1 LNDKAGG
8 FLMKYPGS
16 LQLYSCSRFQGFIFR
31 LMLLIAMIG
40 FSLFSFIGNAQAHAV
55 LEQTTP
61 SANAQ
66 MDVSPPSVDIVFNE
80 RLDSGGAKVLVLNES
95 SRNVAKGQ
103 PEKIN
108 EGRGL
113 RIALPKLREGHYT
126 VSYSVI
132 SADGHPVSGAYVFTV
147 GNPAPLPDA
156 SQIDPHQQVGHSH
169 NHGGAG
175 LTQQSFLLYVSRILY
190 FAGLLVA
197 AGLALWSLRKHASP
211 LVREVHDQ
219 SLGLAGKFA
228 MIATMAYVF
237 FSLQDLGQGE
247 PLSDW
252 GRILTDTT
260 IGKLY
265 IAELLLAFAAPL
277 LSRLGVAARLVWVTA
292 ALFVESWSGHAAA
305 FKPLVY
311 TVGLD
316 FVHLTAASLWSAGL
330 VLLLAI
336 WLKERPEAGRF
347 ALLFS
352 KWALISFLLLWV
364 TGVLATLDFLPS
376 LDYLFYTSWGKW
388 LIAKAALSLLVA
400 ATAFLIRL
408 RLQKGELPHGSLLK
422 IDVGLLAAIVLC
434 VGVLTYQSPLPANQ
448 ELNFHKMG
456 TDMHVTLRVT
466 PNTPGDNQFT
476 LKIWLPESTG
486 KGVPKAVQLRLLS
499 MDKEGMGY
507 IDVPLE
513 DYTDE
518 EQDAFPDFKKSTYR
532 AEGPYLPFAG
542 KWKFQVRVTD
552 SQDNERVVETTTRIY

>member
-1 LNDKAGG
+1 
-8 FLMKYPGS
+8 MKYLGTFH
-16 LQLYSCSRFQGFIFR
+16 LYSRSRVQGIILR
-31 LMLLIAMIG
+31 LMLLITMIG
-40 FSLFSFIGNAQAHAV
+40 FSLFTFIGNVQAHAV

-61 SANAQ
+61 SANAKL
-66 MDVSPPSVDIVFNE
+66 DVSPPSVDIVFNE

-103 PEKIN
+103 PERISEEK
-108 EGRGL
+108 GL
-113 RIALPKLREGHYT
+113 RIALPKLGEGHYT

-132 SADGHPVSGAYVFTV
+132 SADGHPISGAYVFTV

-156 SQIDPHQQVGHSH
+156 SQLDPHQQVGHSH
-169 NHGGAG
+169 NHGGTG

-190 FAGLLVA
+190 FVGLLVV
-197 AGLALWSLRKHASP
+197 AGLALWSLLRHTSP
-211 LVREVHDQ
+211 LVREVHNL

-265 IAELLLAFAAPL
+265 IAELLLAIAATML
-277 LSRLGVAARLVWVTA
+277 NKLGIMARLGWVVV

-305 FKPLVY
+305 FNPLAY

-316 FVHLTAASLWSAGL
+316 FVHLAAASLWSAGL

-336 WLKERPEAGRF
+336 WVKERPEAGRF
-347 ALLFS
+347 ALVFS
-352 KWALISFLLLWV
+352 KWALISFLVLWV
-364 TGVLATLDFLPS
+364 TGVLATLNFLPS
-376 LDYLFYTSWGKW
+376 INYLFYTSWGKW

-408 RLQKGELPHGSLLK
+408 RLRKGELPRGILLK
-422 IDVGLLAAIVLC
+422 IDIGLLVAIVLC

-448 ELNFHKMG
+448 ELNYHKMG
-456 TDMHVTLRVT
+456 TEMHVTLRVT
-466 PNTPGDNQFT
+466 PNAPGDNQFMV
-476 LKIWLPESTG
+476 KIWLPDSIG
-486 KGVPKAVQLRLLS
+486 KGVPKAVQLRLLPLGKES
-499 MDKEGMGY
+499 MGF

-513 DYTDE
+513 AYTDE

-532 AEGPYLPFAG
+532 SEGPYLPFAG
-542 KWKFQVRVTD
+542 KWKVQIRVTD
-552 SQDNERVVETTTRIY
+552 SQDNERVEETFTQIY